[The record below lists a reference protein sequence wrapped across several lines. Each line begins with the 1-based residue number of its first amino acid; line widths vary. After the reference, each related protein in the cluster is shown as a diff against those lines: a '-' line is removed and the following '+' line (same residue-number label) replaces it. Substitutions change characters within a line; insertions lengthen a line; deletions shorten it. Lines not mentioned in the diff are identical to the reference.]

1 MEFRTGRTP
10 WRRLVGSVLATVLG
24 AALLASLAVAAGGPS
39 PSPSPSPVPQGCQL
53 HSPQPEAPLILNV
66 VAVRQF
72 VKTVAIE
79 KEVFDCFDA
88 QSTLAQIKEV
98 DTLIEL
104 TGRGNP
110 GKKWEPDNKWG
121 PGKKGKPDNNPSGF
135 EPLTKTVDADTCTKD
150 LKTGAVACGRVA
162 VPLGVTTTPLSK
174 CSVTKGTY
182 PFPAV
187 QQPTHPVQMGTATL
201 DNGLV
206 QTVALE
212 KEVFDCAGQ
221 IGDVYLFTE
230 VSESTGGHGFTS
242 LGTTFEGVICF
253 KDESTAK
260 VVSCKLFTPSKA
272 QAG

>member
-1 MEFRTGRTP
+1 MDVRTGRTP
-10 WRRLVGSVLATVLG
+10 WRRLVGSLLATVLG
-24 AALLASLAVAAGGPS
+24 AVLLASVAVAAGGPS
-39 PSPSPSPVPQGCQL
+39 PSPSPIPQGCQL
-53 HSPQPEAPLILNV
+53 RSPQPEAPLMLNV

-104 TGRGNP
+104 TGRGEPGKGSEPDKKWGPP
-110 GKKWEPDNKWG
+110 GKKWEG
-121 PGKKGKPDNNPSGF
+121 VKKSPGF

-150 LKTGAVACGRVA
+150 LKTGGVACGRVA
-162 VPLGVTTTPLSK
+162 VPLGVTSTPLSK

-187 QQPTHPVQMGTATL
+187 QQPTHPIQMGTATL

-230 VSESTGGHGFTS
+230 VSESTGGHGFSS

-260 VVSCKLFTPSKA
+260 VVSCKLFTPSQA
-272 QAG
+272 QVG

>member
-1 MEFRTGRTP
+1 
-10 WRRLVGSVLATVLG
+10 
-24 AALLASLAVAAGGPS
+24 
-39 PSPSPSPVPQGCQL
+39 
-53 HSPQPEAPLILNV
+53 LNV

-79 KEVFDCFDA
+79 KEVFDCFDT

-110 GKKWEPDNKWG
+110 GKKWEPDKKWG
-121 PGKKGKPDNNPSGF
+121 PGVKGKPDNNSSGF

-150 LKTGAVACGRVA
+150 LKTGGVACGRVA
-162 VPLGVTTTPLSK
+162 VPLGITSTPLSK

-212 KEVFDCAGQ
+212 KEVFDCSGQ

-253 KDESTAK
+253 KDDSTAK
-260 VVSCKLFTPSKA
+260 VVSCKLFTPSHA